1 MDDLRPALLVKIIKL
16 FIKNKPKVNALYNP
30 FSKKD
35 ELHEFDT
42 VEASKFSKLVESIKP
57 AMQEIETMEYGKIL
71 FFGTINKETNDEITS
86 TTKSTDKEDSK
97 ISGKPRH
104 PHFPPGE
111 AEWL

>member
-1 MDDLRPALLVKIIKL
+1 MDDLRPALLAKQLKL
-16 FIKNKPKVNALYNP
+16 L
-30 FSKKD
+30 
-35 ELHEFDT
+35 E
-42 VEASKFSKLVESIKP
+42 
-57 AMQEIETMEYGKIL
+57 
-71 FFGTINKETNDEITS
+71 ETNDEITS